1 MRGRRFKKKKKMR
14 KKEEEEANET
24 HKEWN
29 EPRD

>member
-14 KKEEEEANET
+14 KKEEEANET